1 MSSSGKKKPSQTSSS
16 TGKSSA
22 ATVSGSK
29 TNQQNLQE
37 HNKPDVREAVPAPSR
52 PVPSAKIASGKTS
65 GTSTQNKPTYRT
77 QITSKNKRKVK
88 KTFFEQ
94 YGLLS
99 SIVGAIVVVVGIV
112 VIITHLLG
120 SNGSGGSFTSQ
131 PAANSVLNEL
141 TNIPANVY
149 TSVGAGSV
157 KSPFVKLTGN
167 AIYKDAQSKPVV
179 LYIGAEY
186 CPYCA
191 AMRWGLINALSRF
204 GTFNGLYTM
213 ESSATDVFPS
223 TNTFTFL
230 NATYTSKYLDFQS
243 VEYQD
248 RNQNPLQKL
257 TSAQSALFA
266 KYDTSPYTSSTGGIP
281 FFDISN
287 QYIASGSSI
296 DPSILSSLDWAGI
309 AGQLS
314 NTKTS
319 VSLQIIGTANYFT
332 AAFCNVTNQQ
342 PAAVCTLPA
351 IQSLETQVNK

>member
-1 MSSSGKKKPSQTSSS
+1 MSSSGKKKPSYTSSS

-22 ATVSGSK
+22 ASFSGTKNNQQSLKEQNKPGVSGS
-29 TNQQNLQE
+29 TL
-37 HNKPDVREAVPAPSR
+37 APAR
-52 PVPSAKIASGKTS
+52 PTAGSQIASGKSSAGSKQTPPTS
-65 GTSTQNKPTYRT
+65 RN
-77 QITSKNKRKVK
+77 QIPAKNKRKIK
-88 KTFFEQ
+88 KSFSEQ
-94 YGLLS
+94 YGLLT
-99 SIVGAIVVVVGIV
+99 SIVGVVVVVV
-112 VIITHLLG
+112 VIVYALSHLPGGNG
-120 SNGSGGSFTSQ
+120 SNAAFTSK
-131 PAANSVLNEL
+131 PAASSVVNEL
-141 TNIPANVY
+141 TNIPATVY

-157 KSPFVKLTGN
+157 SSPFVKLTGN
-167 AIYKDAQSKPVV
+167 TIYKDAQSKPVV

-204 GTFNGLYTM
+204 GSFNGLYTM
-213 ESSATDVFPS
+213 ESSASDSFPN

-230 NATYTSKYLDFQS
+230 NATYTSKYLNFQG
-243 VEYQD
+243 VEYED
-248 RNQNPLQKL
+248 RNQNALQKL

-281 FFDISN
+281 FFDIGN

-319 VSLQIIGTANYFT
+319 ISLQIIGTANYFT

-342 PAAVCTLPA
+342 PAAVCSLPA